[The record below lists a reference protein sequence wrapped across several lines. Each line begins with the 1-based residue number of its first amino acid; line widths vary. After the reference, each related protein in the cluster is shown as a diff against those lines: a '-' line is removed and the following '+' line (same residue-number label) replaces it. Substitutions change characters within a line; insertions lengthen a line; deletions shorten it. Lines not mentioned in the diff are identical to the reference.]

1 MRRLDGVKVAITER
15 WRRASLRHKL
25 MTLALLP
32 LVVVLPLL
40 VGILLTSGSANYD
53 RLLKFKIRS
62 ELAVAH
68 GYFERVKE
76 GVGGQVESMAGS
88 AQLASALSQRPD
100 VLIKLLRDS
109 RQQRGLDFLLLLD
122 KNGRVVAASGGPAAG
137 YSYAH
142 WAAVRDA
149 LAGRSRTEVDV
160 FPPLLL
166 GAIDPAL
173 RQRADTPLVP
183 TLNAVPTQLH
193 AEERGFVIHA
203 ASPLMLPGGASGVLV
218 GGLLLNRNLDFVD
231 RINEIVYPEEA
242 LPLDSHGTATL
253 FLDDV
258 RIATNVRLF
267 EGKRAIGTRV
277 SAEVRTTV
285 LDQGKTWLGRAFVV
299 KDWYVSAYE
308 PILDSRGQR
317 VGMLYVGFLEKP
329 FQHVKY
335 LALALVIGLFAL
347 TMAAAAVF
355 SLRLARGIFEP
366 VERMHKAMNAIEAGD
381 ESARVGIVTGGDELA
396 ELAAHFDRLLDEL
409 DEHTAALKRWGD
421 QLDGMVAERTRE
433 LEQACESLRTAQ
445 HRLVMTEK
453 LAAIGQLTAGVA
465 HEINNPVAVIQG
477 NLDVLRYALGPDAE
491 PVLGE
496 IRLIQEQ
503 VFRIRLIVTKLLQFA
518 RPAEYAGNQEPVH
531 LDLVVQD
538 SLVLVGHQMKKGNVA
553 VIQRHEATKPVIV
566 DRNELQQVLINL
578 MVNALQAMENGGT
591 LSISSGDRNLAGVE
605 GAYVTIADTGPGISA
620 ADRERLFTP
629 FFTTKLKGDGNGL
642 GLWVSL
648 SLIERHG
655 GCIDFDSPAGGG
667 SAFTVWL
674 PAGRQA

>member
-1 MRRLDGVKVAITER
+1 
-15 WRRASLRHKL
+15 
-25 MTLALLP
+25 MTLELLP

-40 VGILLTSGSANYD
+40 ISILVTWGSANYD

-62 ELAVAH
+62 DLAVAH

-76 GVGGQVESMAGS
+76 GVGRQVDALSGS
-88 AQLASALSQRPD
+88 SQLAGALLQRPASL
-100 VLIKLLRDS
+100 VRLLRDS

-122 KNGRVVAASGGPAAG
+122 QNGRVIASSGGPATAG
-137 YSYAH
+137 FRYGD
-142 WAAVRDA
+142 WPVVRDA
-149 LAGRSRTEVDV
+149 LVGKSGTEVDV
-160 FPPLLL
+160 FPPRLLN
-166 GAIDPAL
+166 AIDPAL

-183 TLNAVPTQLH
+183 TLNAAPTELD
-193 AEERGFVIHA
+193 AEDRGFVIHA
-203 ASPLMLPGGASGVLV
+203 ASPLAIPGGNSGVLV

-242 LPLDSHGTATL
+242 LHQDSHGTATL
-253 FLDDV
+253 FLGDV

-267 EGKRAIGTRV
+267 EGDRAIGTRV

-308 PILDSRGQR
+308 PILDSSDQR
-317 VGMLYVGFLEKP
+317 IGMLYVGFLEKP
-329 FQHVKY
+329 FQQVKY
-335 LALALVIGLFAL
+335 LALAFVIGLFAL

-355 SLRLARGIFEP
+355 SLRLARGIFKP
-366 VERMHKAMNAIEAGD
+366 VERMHKTMSAIEAGD
-381 ESARVGIVTGGDELA
+381 ETARVGLVTGGDELA
-396 ELAAHFDRLLDEL
+396 ELATHFDRLLDEL
-409 DEHTAALKRWGD
+409 DEHTTALKRWGE
-421 QLDGMVAERTRE
+421 QLDGKVADRTRE
-433 LEQACESLRTAQ
+433 LEEACTSLRSAQ

-477 NLDVLRYALGPDAE
+477 NLDVLRYALGPAAE

-518 RPAEYAGNQEPVH
+518 RPADYVGSLEPVR
-531 LDLVVQD
+531 LDAVVQD
-538 SLVLVGHQMKKGNVA
+538 CLVLVGHLMKKGNIA
-553 VIQRHEATKPVIV
+553 VVQRHEATRLVTAN
-566 DRNELQQVLINL
+566 RNELQQVVINL
-578 MVNALQAMENGGT
+578 MVNAIQAMENGGT
-591 LSISSGDRNLAGVE
+591 LSVSSGDRDEAGVA
-605 GAYVTIADTGPGISA
+605 GAYVTVADSGPGIA
-620 ADRERLFTP
+620 PADREQLFSP
-629 FFTTKLKGDGNGL
+629 FFTTKHQGGGSGL

-648 SLIERHG
+648 SLIERYEG
-655 GCIDFDSPAGGG
+655 RISVDCPPAGG

-674 PAGRQA
+674 PVEPHTQAMAN

>member
-1 MRRLDGVKVAITER
+1 MA
-15 WRRASLRHKL
+15 
-25 MTLALLP
+25 LALLP

-40 VGILLTSGSANYD
+40 VGILVTWGSTNYD
-53 RLLKFKIRS
+53 RLLIFKIRS

-76 GVGGQVESMAGS
+76 GVGRQVEALSGS
-88 AQLASALSQRPD
+88 AQLAGVLAQRPASL
-100 VLIKLLRDS
+100 VELLRES
-109 RQQRGLDFLLLLD
+109 RQLRGLDFLILLD
-122 KNGRVVAASGGPAAG
+122 KHGRVIAASGGPAVG
-137 YSYAH
+137 YSYAY
-142 WAAVRDA
+142 WPVVRDA
-149 LAGRSRTEVDV
+149 LAGRGGTEVDV
-160 FPPLLL
+160 FPPQLLS
-166 GAIDPAL
+166 AIDPAL
-173 RQRADTPLVP
+173 RQRADTQLVP
-183 TLNAVPTQLH
+183 TRNAAPTKQY

-203 ASPLMLPGGASGVLV
+203 AAPLTLPGGASAVLV

-231 RINEIVYPEEA
+231 RINEIVYPGEA

-267 EGKRAIGTRV
+267 EGERAIGTRV
-277 SAEVRTTV
+277 SAEVRATV

-299 KDWYVSAYE
+299 QDWYVSAYE
-308 PILDSRGQR
+308 PILDSQDQR

-347 TMAAAAVF
+347 TMAVAAIF

-366 VERMHKAMNAIEAGD
+366 VERMHKAMNAIESGD

-421 QLDGMVAERTRE
+421 QLDGMVEERTRE
-433 LEQACESLRTAQ
+433 LEKACESLHTAQ
-445 HRLVMTEK
+445 HRLFMTEK

-477 NLDVLRYALGPDAE
+477 NLDVLRYALGPEAE

-518 RPAEYAGNQEPVH
+518 RPAEYVGNQESVR

-538 SLVLVGHQMKKGNVA
+538 SLVLVGHQMKKGNIA
-553 VIQRHEATKPVIV
+553 VTQDHKATQPVLV

-578 MVNALQAMENGGT
+578 MVNAIQAMENGGT
-591 LSISSGDRNLAGVE
+591 LSISSGDRNEGGME
-605 GAYVTIADTGPGISA
+605 GAYVTIADTGPGISP
-620 ADRERLFTP
+620 ADRERLFSP
-629 FFTTKLKGDGNGL
+629 FFTTKAKGDGNGL

-648 SLIERHG
+648 SLIERY
-655 GCIDFDSPAGGG
+655 GG
-667 SAFTVWL
+667 SIDYNCPADGGSVFTVWL
-674 PAGRQA
+674 PTGQHA